1 MSRTTRLN
9 LSLEPEDT
17 AQAFV
22 IFNEFINWLEAGL
35 LTETYRAIT
44 GTDTVLAGD
53 YTVNATSGTFT
64 LTLLTAVGRQ
74 GKIYN
79 LKNSGT
85 GVVTLA
91 TTSGQTIDD
100 DASASI
106 KLCQYENL
114 TVQSTGV
121 DWIVL

>member
-9 LSLEPEDT
+9 RSLEPEDT

-22 IFNEFINWLEAGL
+22 IFNEFLNWLDDGL
-35 LTETYRAIT
+35 LVETYRAIT

-64 LTLLTAVGRQ
+64 LTLLTAVGRE

-91 TTSGQTIDD
+91 TTSGQTIDGE
-100 DASASI
+100 ASGA
-106 KLCQYENL
+106 LTLNQYDNL
-114 TVQSTGV
+114 QAQSDGAN
-121 DWIVL
+121 WNIL

>member
-1 MSRTTRLN
+1 MPRTPRLD

-17 AQAFV
+17 GQAFI
-22 IFNEFINWLEAGL
+22 IFNEFINWLDAGL
-35 LTETYRAIT
+35 LTEVYRAIT
-44 GTDTVLAGD
+44 GTDTVLPGD

-64 LTLLTAVGRQ
+64 LTLLTAVGRH

-85 GVVTLA
+85 GVITLA

-100 DASASI
+100 QASGAL
-106 KLCQYENL
+106 KLIQYENL
-114 TVQSTGV
+114 QVQSDGAN
-121 DWIVL
+121 WIIL